1 MVFSPPA
8 PHLKIDL
15 GLTNDVLS
23 LAYIYDS

>member
-8 PHLKIDL
+8 PHLNIDL
-15 GLTNDVLS
+15 GLTNDALS